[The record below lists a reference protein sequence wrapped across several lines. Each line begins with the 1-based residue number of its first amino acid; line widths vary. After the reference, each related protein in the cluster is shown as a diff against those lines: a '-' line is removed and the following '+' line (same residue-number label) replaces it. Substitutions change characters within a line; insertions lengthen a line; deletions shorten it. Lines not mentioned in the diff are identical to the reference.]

1 MIDIH
6 RILCP
11 VDFSEPSRRALA
23 HAVTLARWYR
33 ARLTVLHAYHVM
45 PLAPMAPEMSPA
57 LALPAEV
64 REQLRGEL
72 ERFAEPAGADAVP
85 VEFAVVEGSAAREI
99 LRRAQDD
106 PTDLI
111 VIGTHGRSGFERF
124 MLGSVTEKILHRA
137 SCAVLTIP
145 CRTASTPPVPVFER
159 VLCALDFSACSM
171 HALDHAISLAQ
182 EANACLTI
190 AHVFEADVP
199 MSSDWRTTLTPERV
213 RQALVALEEEGQAQ
227 LARAVPRNLG
237 SSCTVDTVMTSGQP
251 AKELLKLADER
262 NADLIVLG
270 VRGRNA
276 ADLMFFGST
285 TNTIIRRAACPVL
298 AVHSR

>member
-33 ARLTVLHAYHVM
+33 ARLTVLHAYHVL
-45 PLAPMAPEMSPA
+45 PLTPVSPEMSPA
-57 LALPAEV
+57 LALPEDV
-64 REQLRGEL
+64 RQHLRGEL
-72 ERFAEPAGADAVP
+72 ERFVEPAGADAVP
-85 VEFAVVEGSAAREI
+85 VEFAVVEGGAAREI

-111 VIGTHGRSGFERF
+111 VIGTHGRTGLERF

-137 SCAVLTIP
+137 SSAVLTVP
-145 CRTASTPPVPVFER
+145 CRGATTPPVPVFR
-159 VLCALDFSACSM
+159 RILCALDFSACSM
-171 HALDHAISLAQ
+171 HALEYALSLAQ

-190 AHVFEADVP
+190 AHVFEAEVT
-199 MSSDWRTTLTPERV
+199 MSSEWRMTLTPEAV
-213 RQALVALEEEGQAQ
+213 RSALVSLEAEGKAR
-227 LARAVPRNLG
+227 LANAVPVNLG
-237 SSCTVDTVMTSGQP
+237 NSCTVDTVMTSGEP
-251 AKELLKLADER
+251 AQELLKLADAR
-262 NADLIVLG
+262 HADLIVLG

-285 TNTIIRRAACPVL
+285 TNKIIRRASCPVL

>member
-145 CRTASTPPVPVFER
+145 AVRPAPHRFRSSRECSVRSTSRPARCTRSTMRSRSRRKRT
-159 VLCALDFSACSM
+159 
-171 HALDHAISLAQ
+171 
-182 EANACLTI
+182 
-190 AHVFEADVP
+190 
-199 MSSDWRTTLTPERV
+199 
-213 RQALVALEEEGQAQ
+213 
-227 LARAVPRNLG
+227 
-237 SSCTVDTVMTSGQP
+237 P
-251 AKELLKLADER
+251 A
-262 NADLIVLG
+262 
-270 VRGRNA
+270 
-276 ADLMFFGST
+276 
-285 TNTIIRRAACPVL
+285 
-298 AVHSR
+298 